1 LNPTEIKV
9 GITSLKTLRGGR
21 GVIEAGSKKEID
33 SPGDKIGKVCR
44 NIGGE
49 YTKAKDPRM
58 IILNTPVDI
67 TPENVSEKL
76 IQLNPELAMKE
87 GSIVPKLCYTTKR
100 GTRNLVIEVNSEIRK
115 KTPTQQS

>member
-1 LNPTEIKV
+1 MVGSNRSRQQAGDRFTGGQDRLKSAETLEVNMQKGRNPRI
-9 GITSLKTLRGGR
+9 
-21 GVIEAGSKKEID
+21 
-33 SPGDKIGKVCR
+33 
-44 NIGGE
+44 
-49 YTKAKDPRM
+49 

-115 KTPTQQS
+115 KTPTQQR